1 MTNSLHFPIDELIG
15 KSKNF
20 DCAAD
25 FLELTAFFSETP
37 TSLMSALAN
46 QVRISAADDRADL
59 DEEMQSGDDGE
70 DLISRTVTRI
80 ENRCEML
87 RLSAVSSAYPFD
99 LDARGEILTCKFDQS
114 SLGHAAYILS
124 LVLSNL
130 RTVSPILSGSR
141 LHPDEQEVNKLR
153 KFFQYFATA
162 ALAAEIH
169 GPAWSFGF
177 PRPDNSGFIKKL
189 TQIWERL
196 GDGQVSPQPGAPTK
210 PKDDQ
215 IDVFAA
221 RLHPDGLPGFLLA
234 AAQVATGKDADQKS
248 LKGHLGAF
256 KSRWFSTQP
265 VTAFLPYM
273 IVPFAKTDDQ
283 FLDTVRVMGN
293 VLHRL
298 RVPRRVW
305 EADKLV
311 KASETIEGY
320 DQLTQAVE
328 WIASYQK
335 RGRKLT

>member
-1 MTNSLHFPIDELIG
+1 MMNSLYPPIDGVTGASIG
-15 KSKNF
+15 T
-20 DCAAD
+20 DRAAD
-25 FLELTAFFSETP
+25 YLELAAFFSDDSTALA
-37 TSLMSALAN
+37 SNLAN
-46 QVRISAADDRADL
+46 QTGIGAADDHVDL
-59 DEEMQSGDDGE
+59 DERMQSGDGEE
-70 DLISRTVTRI
+70 DLISRTVTCI

-87 RLSAVSSAYPFD
+87 GASSYPFS
-99 LDARGEILTCKFDQS
+99 LDERGEILTCEFDRDS
-114 SLGHAAYILS
+114 FGHAAYILS

-130 RTVSPILSGSR
+130 RTVSPILRGSR

-169 GPAWSFGF
+169 GCAWSFGF
-177 PRPDNSGFIKKL
+177 PRPDQSGFIQKL
-189 TQIWERL
+189 TQIWKSL

-221 RLHPDGLPGFLLA
+221 RPHPDGLPGFLLA

-256 KSRWFSTQP
+256 KGRWFSPQP

-273 IVPFAKTDDQ
+273 IVPFAKADDQ

-293 VLHRL
+293 MLHRL
-298 RVPRRVW
+298 RVPRRVA
-305 EADKLV
+305 EAVELV
-311 KASETIEGY
+311 EAGETIEGY
-320 DQLTQAVE
+320 DQLAKAAT
-328 WIASYQK
+328 WIASYQE
-335 RGRKLT
+335 RGRALT